1 MRRFAVFVYC
11 AALFLSLPS
20 IAGAD
25 EVAFKQ
31 AAFDQALAAGR
42 PVILDFFA
50 SWCPTCRAQKPVV
63 TALMASPRFKGVTLF
78 VADFDT
84 EKKLEQSLHVTQQS
98 TFVVFKNGKEVGR
111 STGQTHKEDLE
122 ALFAKAL

>member
-1 MRRFAVFVYC
+1 MRRFFVFVYC
-11 AALFLSLPS
+11 AALILGLSS
-20 IAGAD
+20 IASAD

-31 AAFDQALAAGR
+31 AAFDQGLAAGR

-63 TALMASPRFKGVTLF
+63 AALMASPRFKAVTLF

-84 EKKLEQSLHVTQQS
+84 EKKLEQRLHVTQQS

-111 STGQTHKEDLE
+111 STGQTREEDLE